1 MWIALQFTAV
11 EHYPI
16 SWFLTPLDIY
26 ILTDLSVHT
35 VIYLYYIYI
44 SVFQYFSI
52 SVFQYLQSHSP
63 HTNIFCAHLHPPV
76 PIPYTLTWHLCPH
89 THIYR
94 SIHVCMF
101 IWLSTYKL
109 ARPNTFIFTFPQACT
124 NSGAICLT
132 YPLRWSV
139 MYFVYLDH
147 YAKGPYVL
155 IMRPQC

>member
-16 SWFLTPLDIY
+16 SWFLILLDIY
-26 ILTDLSVHT
+26 ILTDLFVHT
-35 VIYLYYIYI
+35 VIYLYYIIFIFIFQCFSI

-52 SVFQYLQSHSP
+52 YRAIRPTLIYFVPTCTLPYPYPILSP
-63 HTNIFCAHLHPPV
+63 DTYIC
-76 PIPYTLTWHLCPH
+76 
-89 THIYR
+89 R
-94 SIHVCMF
+94 SIHVWMF

-109 ARPNTFIFTFPQACT
+109 ARPNTLIFTFPQACT

-139 MYFVYLDH
+139 IYFVYLDH